1 VKDVMANKRKKHSQ
15 VIGKVQDQNQRQIY
29 KEAEE
34 EEQNGTGEETEM
46 LVESTQDD
54 IKSAFNAIL
63 QPKALKNAKVFEKRK
78 KKENRV
84 VKDDENFIG
93 YQSKDHHSEA
103 GYSMISGF
111 EAEANKACLDL
122 TADDGTLMKKKNTIM
137 RWDAKKKKYVRSDA
151 NGDENKKRIK
161 TESGVWIPAS
171 YKTDR
176 YKKWREKSK
185 LNQMQEAEE
194 AKDQEDNNGDFKN
207 KGKKRQYNGLPSGHP
222 AMKKAAMAGTGHKN
236 GPKHELKRPEE
247 ILKQRKIQA
256 KNTTKQKTGKKK
268 SKGRKR

>member
-1 VKDVMANKRKKHSQ
+1 MEASQ
-15 VIGKVQDQNQRQIY
+15 WICVLKL
-29 KEAEE
+29 E
-34 EEQNGTGEETEM
+34 
-46 LVESTQDD
+46 LL
-54 IKSAFNAIL
+54 IKSFH
-63 QPKALKNAKVFEKRK
+63 F
-78 KKENRV
+78 
-84 VKDDENFIG
+84 
-93 YQSKDHHSEA
+93 
-103 GYSMISGF
+103 
-111 EAEANKACLDL
+111 
-122 TADDGTLMKKKNTIM
+122 
-137 RWDAKKKKYVRSDA
+137 
-151 NGDENKKRIK
+151 
-161 TESGVWIPAS
+161 S